1 MPIFRD
7 LWARIGGNV
16 VPRLREEPTYSA
28 PRGRLGRTRVAV
40 ITVID
45 EEFDEVRDVLGTHI
59 ALANSP
65 YFVREAP
72 DSGDWDVVVSKCMDR
87 SNVPSGEEV
96 GHVIEDLRPQILLLV
111 GIAGG
116 MCDNG
121 NPRDNIH
128 VGDVLI
134 AESVAYV
141 DFLKIDGGLMF
152 WRHYAIDHPSLH
164 LRRTISFSIQKT
176 FRISDTI
183 TKRPPVQYDSRIHI
197 GQIVSTEKVMGGLNH
212 PVQTE
217 LLRPFDKALAVDMES
232 IGMARG
238 VCASRTSFWYNP
250 LYSVIRGISD
260 LAGAEGNDEQRGH
273 WKRYAAHAAAIVARE
288 FINRLPNADVR
299 A

>member
-1 MPIFRD
+1 MQIFSK
-7 LWARIGGNV
+7 
-16 VPRLREEPTYSA
+16 LRERLAGTALPRSSEGQVYAA
-28 PRGRLGRTRVAV
+28 PRGRRGRTRVAV

-45 EEFDEVRDVLGTHI
+45 EEFDEACKVLGTRT

-72 DSGDWDVVVSKCMDR
+72 NSGDWDVVVSRCMDR
-87 SNVPSGEEV
+87 SNIPSGEEV
-96 GHVIEDLRPQILLLV
+96 GHVIEDLRPQVLLLV

-121 NPRDNIH
+121 KPRDDIH

-141 DFLKIDGGLMF
+141 DFLKIDGGSMF

-164 LRRTISFSIQKT
+164 LRRTISFPIQKT
-176 FRISDTI
+176 FRISSAVT
-183 TKRPPVQYDSRIHI
+183 TLPPSQYESRIHI

-217 LLRPFDKALAVDMES
+217 LLKPFDKALAVDMES
-232 IGMARG
+232 IGVARG
-238 VCASRTSFWYNP
+238 ICASRTSFWYNP

-260 LAGAEGNDEQRGH
+260 LAGAAANDQQRTE
-273 WKRYAAHAAAIVARE
+273 WKVYAAHAAAIVARE
-288 FINRLPNADVR
+288 FIRRLPSSDGSA
-299 A
+299 

>member
-1 MPIFRD
+1 MQIFNNLRERFSGA
-7 LWARIGGNV
+7 LS
-16 VPRLREEPTYSA
+16 RLREDQVYSA
-28 PRGRLGRTRVAV
+28 PRGRRGRTRVAV

-45 EEFDEVRDVLGTHI
+45 EEFDEVCDVLGAHTG
-59 ALANSP
+59 LANSP
-65 YFVREAP
+65 YFVRGA
-72 DSGDWDVVVSKCMDR
+72 SNSADWDVVVSKCMDR

-96 GHVIEDLRPQILLLV
+96 REVIEDLRPQILLLV

-116 MCDNG
+116 MCDDG
-121 NPRDNIH
+121 NPRDDIH

-141 DFLKIDGGLMF
+141 DFLKIDGGSMF
-152 WRHYAIDHPSLH
+152 WRLYAIDHPSLH
-164 LRRTISFSIQKT
+164 LRRTVSFPIQKT
-176 FRISDTI
+176 FRISGAI
-183 TKRPPVQYDSRIHI
+183 TKQPPSPYESRIHI

-232 IGMARG
+232 IGLARG

-260 LAGAEGNDEQRGH
+260 LAGATANDQQRAE

-288 FINRLPNADVR
+288 FINRLPTADGS